1 MKRIIVIS
9 IVLFMMLALLSTGVY
24 AASESEANDTAKTAD
39 AISVNTDVS
48 GVISRSS
55 DVDWYKFSLP
65 KDGYLTVDFRHEL
78 ISSTSAYWSLYLYR
92 EDGVTGVCDYDQ
104 RWEMAGNANGATP
117 QVGLKAGVYYLVV
130 TKGPYNTS
138 GVEYIFNVNYTETE
152 NTELEPNGNSKKATE
167 IELNK
172 DYVGS
177 VAGNSDIDWY
187 KLVLPEDGH
196 VTVEFKHEI
205 ISSTS
210 SFWSLYLYQADGV
223 TGACDYDQRWEI
235 AGNKNGAT
243 PQIGLKAGVYYLSVS
258 RGPYNTSTVNYTINA
273 NYTETELTEL
283 EPNNNQK
290 KATEIETNKNYSG
303 SVAGNSDVDWYKLVL
318 PEDGYISVDF
328 KHELLSSTSGFWNF
342 YLYQEDGIT
351 SIGNYSH
358 KYQVLGNAN
367 LKTNQI
373 GLKAGVYYIQV
384 TRGDY
389 NTSDVVYTV
398 NVNFTQTEYTELEPN
413 SSAKEAT
420 NIKVNKEYSGSV
432 GNGSDTDW
440 YKFTLPAAADVTI
453 NFKHEILS
461 STSNYWAVNLYKEDG
476 VTVIKNFNVSG
487 NENGSFAMGSMEA
500 GTYFIMVTCDRYHTS
515 NVTYT
520 LSVTEKHDCKG
531 SFTITK
537 EPTCTQSGEQQK
549 LCDVCGKMLETQ
561 TVAPTGHKSESWTVD
576 IEPTCNSEGSKHAT
590 CSVCN
595 ETVTEKIAKL
605 EHVFGNWETVKEPT
619 CKVAGSEER
628 TCSLC
633 NHKEEKAIEKLEHR
647 FGDWEVISGNV
658 IIPPIVKEQE
668 CELCGFTETV
678 NDWGYVWVT
687 VIASITL
694 VGLCIG
700 VIAYIKAFRRP

>member
-1 MKRIIVIS
+1 M
-9 IVLFMMLALLSTGVY
+9 
-24 AASESEANDTAKTAD
+24 
-39 AISVNTDVS
+39 
-48 GVISRSS
+48 
-55 DVDWYKFSLP
+55 
-65 KDGYLTVDFRHEL
+65 
-78 ISSTSAYWSLYLYR
+78 
-92 EDGVTGVCDYDQ
+92 Q
-104 RWEMAGNANGATP
+104 
-117 QVGLKAGVYYLVV
+117 V
-130 TKGPYNTS
+130 TK
-138 GVEYIFNVNYTETE
+138 
-152 NTELEPNGNSKKATE
+152 
-167 IELNK
+167 
-172 DYVGS
+172 
-177 VAGNSDIDWY
+177 
-187 KLVLPEDGH
+187 
-196 VTVEFKHEI
+196 
-205 ISSTS
+205 
-210 SFWSLYLYQADGV
+210 
-223 TGACDYDQRWEI
+223 
-235 AGNKNGAT
+235 
-243 PQIGLKAGVYYLSVS
+243 
-258 RGPYNTSTVNYTINA
+258 
-273 NYTETELTEL
+273 
-283 EPNNNQK
+283 
-290 KATEIETNKNYSG
+290 
-303 SVAGNSDVDWYKLVL
+303 
-318 PEDGYISVDF
+318 
-328 KHELLSSTSGFWNF
+328 
-342 YLYQEDGIT
+342 
-351 SIGNYSH
+351 
-358 KYQVLGNAN
+358 
-367 LKTNQI
+367 
-373 GLKAGVYYIQV
+373 
-384 TRGDY
+384 GDY

-515 NVTYT
+515 NVAYT

-595 ETVTEKIAKL
+595 ETVTDKIAKL

-687 VIASITL
+687 VLASITL